1 MESYNKVFNGT
12 FNKSL
17 FFLGMMLAG
26 VYVQAQIGKQ
36 LQQGNISGNVQLNT
50 QYYITDSLIGTQDVA
65 EDLLFDGFANLIYTN
80 GKIEAGLRYESYQN
94 VRLGFPTGYKGNGIP
109 YRYVTYRDEKLQIT
123 AGNFYE
129 QFGTGMILRAYEER
143 GLGYDNAFDGFRLQ
157 YSPLQG
163 LTLKGLVGKQRVY
176 FDLGDGIVRAF
187 DGELNV
193 NDAIKSLNEAKT
205 RIILGGSFVSKFQA
219 DQNTLYNL
227 PENVGSWAGRAN
239 IISGGFNFMGEY
251 VYKIPDP
258 SNDNQFIYK
267 DGHAALL
274 QATYSTKG
282 FGLSLAA
289 KRIDNMSFR
298 SDRDAGV
305 TDLLI
310 NYLPALTRQHTYNVI
325 ATLYPY
331 ATQPNGEIGFQGELV
346 YTIPKKSTLGGK
358 YGTKLLVN
366 FGSANNIDTVKLNDE
381 ATTRKG
387 YKSDFFEIGENY
399 FNDFNVELYKK
410 FSKKF
415 KLKATYANIAY
426 NKRVIEGKPEL
437 NDSFMV
443 FIDAAILD
451 FTYKLNKKNAIRTE
465 IQGLWTK
472 RQSDQGHWATVVV
485 EYTYSPHWGF
495 AVMDQYNYGNK
506 DKKKRLHYPFVSLT
520 YTNKATKFLMSYGR
534 QRAGLFCV
542 GGICRVVPSSNGFQL
557 TMTHSF

>member
-1 MESYNKVFNGT
+1 MESHNKAFNGT

-17 FFLGMMLAG
+17 FFLGLSIICFCAK
-26 VYVQAQIGKQ
+26 AQITKQ
-36 LQQGNISGNVQLNT
+36 LQQGNISGNVQLNA
-50 QYYITDSLIGTQDVA
+50 QYYVDDSLIGTQPVP

-94 VRLGFPTGYKGNGIP
+94 VRLGFPTAYKGNGIP
-109 YRYVTYRDEKLQIT
+109 YRYVTYRDDKLEVT

-129 QFGTGMILRAYEER
+129 QFGTGLILRSYEER

-157 YSPLQG
+157 YTPVPG
-163 LTLKGLVGKQRVY
+163 MTLKGLVGKQRFY

-187 DGELNV
+187 DGEINV
-193 NDAIKSLNEAKT
+193 NDMIKSMNEAKT
-205 RIILGGSFVSKFQA
+205 RVILGGSFVSKFQA
-219 DQNTLYNL
+219 DQNSLYNL

-239 IISGGFNFMGEY
+239 IISGGFNLMGEY

-258 SNDNQFIYK
+258 SADNGFIYK
-267 DGHAALL
+267 DGHAALV
-274 QATYSTKG
+274 QATYSQKG
-282 FGLSLAA
+282 FGFSLAA

-298 SDRDAGV
+298 SDRDAGL

-331 ATQPNGEIGFQGELV
+331 ATQPNGELGLQAELV
-346 YTIPKKSTLGGK
+346 YTIPKKSLLGGK
-358 YGTKLLVN
+358 YGTKLLIN

-381 ATTRKG
+381 LTNRKG
-387 YKSDFFEIGENY
+387 YKSGFMDIGENY
-399 FNDFNVELYKK
+399 FSDFNVEVAKK

-415 KLKATYANIAY
+415 KAKATYANISY
-426 NKRVIEGKPEL
+426 NKPVIEGKFDL
-437 NDSFMV
+437 DYTYV
-443 FIDAAILD
+443 FIDAAILE
-451 FTYKLNKKNAIRTE
+451 FTYKLKKKHAIRTE
-465 IQGLWTK
+465 LQALWTK
-472 RQSDQGHWATVVV
+472 HRQDQGDWATIVI

-495 AVMDQYNYGNK
+495 AIMDQYNWGNR
-506 DKKKRLHYPFVSLT
+506 DEKKQIHYPFVSMT

-542 GGICRVVPSSNGFQL
+542 GGVCRVVPSSNGFQL